1 MKQLYRVSRERI
13 AIKLDELAMIGTTP
27 TGGVTRLALSN
38 EDQQAMELVAK
49 WMKEAGLKVHIDH
62 FGNLIGRME
71 GEDPTAPA
79 VMIGSHIDTVP
90 NGGRYD
96 GTIGVLGGIEI
107 AKMIKEEKILIE
119 YPLEIVAFS
128 DEEGTRFQGGL
139 FGSRGMVGTVSE
151 HELDKKDDA
160 GISRYE
166 ALKAFGLEPER
177 RKESIRNK
185 GEIKVYLEM
194 HIEQGPFLQ
203 AQNLPVGIVTGIAGP
218 AWMTLKITGE
228 SGHAGTVPM
237 GLRKDPMAGAA
248 EIICNIE
255 KICKQDLLVP
265 TVGTV
270 GKLNVLPGGTNVIPD
285 SVEFSID
292 LRDIDLER
300 RNDRLARVE
309 QVIERICTE
318 RGLTFELTHHLI
330 QDPIHCAGHVIK
342 TMENLERV
350 LSLDAPKMI
359 SGAGHDAMSMSEIT
373 DIGMIFVRCRDGI
386 SHNPKEWSDIEDI
399 SKGVSLLLET
409 ALSYSRK

>member
-1 MKQLYRVSRERI
+1 MKQLYRVNRERI
-13 AIKLDELAMIGTTP
+13 AKKLDELATIGTTP

-38 EDQQAMELVAK
+38 EDHQAMELVAK

-71 GEDPTAPA
+71 GENPLVPA

-90 NGGRYD
+90 NGGRFD

-107 AKMIKEEKILIE
+107 AQMIREEGISIE
-119 YPLEIVAFS
+119 HPLEIVAFS

-139 FGSRGMVGTVSE
+139 FGSRGMVGRVLE
-151 HELDKKDDA
+151 QELVKKDDT

-177 RKESIRNK
+177 RGESIRNR
-185 GEIKVYLEM
+185 GDIKVYLEM

-203 AQNLPVGIVTGIAGP
+203 TQDLPVGIVTGIAGP

-237 GLRKDPMAGAA
+237 ALRKDPMAGAA
-248 EIICNIE
+248 EIIWNIE
-255 KICKQDLLVP
+255 KICKQDLQVP

-270 GKLNVLPGGTNVIPD
+270 GKMNVFPGGTNVIPD
-285 SVEFSID
+285 SVELSID

-300 RNDRLARVE
+300 RNDRLAQVE
-309 QVIERICTE
+309 KVIERVCSE
-318 RGLTFELTHHLI
+318 RGLSFDITRHLI
-330 QDPIHCAGHVIK
+330 QDPIHCAEHVIK
-342 TMENLERV
+342 TMEKLERA
-350 LSLDAPKMI
+350 LSLDTPKMI

-386 SHNPKEWSDIEDI
+386 SHNPKEWADIEDI